1 MREITNIQDKEQ
13 LKREIAAVD
22 ANVKSME
29 DFTTPEELYEELLRL
44 IRSYYPEG
52 TIEIVEKAYEIARIA
67 HDGQLR
73 KSGEPYIIHPLC
85 VAIILADLEMDC
97 ESLVAA
103 LLHDVVED
111 TIMTN
116 EELTEQFG
124 PDVAM
129 IVDGVTKLSQLSYK
143 ADKLEEQAENL
154 RKLFLAMAK
163 DIRVIL
169 VKLADRLHNMRTLQ
183 YMKPVKQHDKSRE
196 TLDIYSPI
204 AGRLGLAKIKNE
216 LEDLAL
222 KYLYPEEYQNL
233 VEQIDQKKEVR
244 EEFVRKIVAD
254 VRRQIETAGIQAEIT
269 GRVKHMFSIYKKM
282 VNQNKTLDQ
291 IYDVF
296 AVRIIVPTVRDCYA
310 ALGVIHELYTP
321 IPGRFKD
328 YIAMPK
334 PNMYQS
340 LHTTLISAT
349 GRPFEIQIR
358 TFAMHRVAEYGIAA
372 HWRYKSGEDMPRRPG
387 DIDEE
392 EKLNWLRQ
400 ILEWQQDSSDNK
412 EFMSLLKSDL
422 DLFTENVYVF
432 SPAGD
437 LKALPS
443 GSCTIDFAYAVHSAV
458 GNRMVGARI
467 NGKLVPIETVLQNG
481 DRIEII
487 TSQNS
492 RGPSRDWLKVVKST
506 TARNRI
512 NRWFREEKKEDNI
525 LKGRDALNAYAKRKE
540 QPLSEYLK
548 PAYMERVM
556 HRYGFNDW
564 ESVLAAI
571 GHGGLKE
578 GQVLNRLKSAWEAD
592 QAARITD
599 QQVLEAVQGSD
610 SISHLTEN
618 ERHKGGIT
626 VRGITDVSVRFSKC
640 CSPIP
645 GDEIVG
651 FVTRGRGIT
660 IHRTD
665 CVNIMTLPESERDR
679 LIDAEWAPE
688 QDGRQS
694 YTVEIKVFAQNRTG
708 LLVDISRVFSDRGVD
723 MSAINVRLNKQN
735 VATMEI
741 TFDVSSRD
749 ELMQIMQKIRQVE
762 NVTDVSRT
770 VG

>member
-13 LKREIAAVD
+13 LKREIAALD

-29 DFTTPEELYEELLRL
+29 DFTTPEQLYEELVRL
-44 IRSYYPEG
+44 LRSYYPEG
-52 TIEIVEKAYEIARIA
+52 TIDIVERAYEIARVA

-97 ESLVAA
+97 ETLVSA

-129 IVDGVTKLSQLSYK
+129 IVDGVTKLSQLSYQ

-183 YMKPVKQHDKSRE
+183 YMKPAKQRDKSRE

-222 KYLYPEEYQNL
+222 KFLYPEEYQNL

-244 EEFVRKIVAD
+244 EAFVKSIEEE
-254 VRRQIETAGIQAEIT
+254 VRQQIEAAGIQAEIT

-282 VNQNKTLDQ
+282 VNQNKSLDQ

-296 AVRIIVPTVRDCYA
+296 AVRIIVQTVRDCYA

-340 LHTTLISAT
+340 LHTTLISAS

-372 HWRYKSGEDMPRRPG
+372 HWRYKSGEEAPKRVG

-525 LKGRDALNAYAKRKE
+525 QKGRDALIAYAKRKE
-540 QPLSEYLK
+540 QPLSDFLK
-548 PAYMERVM
+548 PAYMDRVM

-578 GQVLNRLKSAWEAD
+578 GQVLNRLRSAWESD

-599 QQVLEAVQGSD
+599 QQVLESVQSQE
-610 SISHLTEN
+610 SSSHLTEN

-688 QDGRQS
+688 QDGKQS

-708 LLVDISRVFSDRGVD
+708 LLVDISRIFSDRGVD
-723 MSAINVRLNKQN
+723 LTAINVRLNKQN
-735 VATMEI
+735 IATMEM
-741 TFDVSSRD
+741 TFDVTSRD

-762 NVTDVSRT
+762 SVTDVSRT